1 MHQLVLLTLFVF
13 FSKVSGILQKQGY
26 TKVPDVDALTGL
38 WYNYALSFILL
49 TLYIIYQKDVAWKQL
64 QQPNWDESKWFLGA
78 AVFSAIYGITIIQ
91 MVKSMDYGHLLLL
104 KAPLNMI
111 ITIAASVYILNE
123 KITANMMISL
133 FLYVLAVFF
142 VSKD

>member
-1 MHQLVLLTLFVF
+1 MHQIVLLTLFVF

-26 TKVPDVDALTGL
+26 NKVPDVDPLTGL
-38 WYNYALSFILL
+38 WYNYALSFTLL
-49 TLYIIYQKDVAWKQL
+49 TIYIIYQKDVAWKQL
-64 QQPNWDESKWFLGA
+64 QQPNWDESKWFLAA

-91 MVKSMDYGHLLLL
+91 MVKLMDYGHLSLL

-123 KITANMMISL
+123 KITSNMIISVI
-133 FLYVLAVFF
+133 LYVLAVFF